1 MATAGLGVP
10 AAERGMLTAERG
22 MATAEL
28 AVVLP
33 SVALVLVVAW
43 SALVAAT
50 DQVRCLD
57 AARATARLLARG
69 DRSESALATGRRL
82 APAGAVL
89 TVRRS
94 PADVQVEVVGL
105 PPPGLAWLG
114 SHAAPR
120 GEAVA
125 AREDLAGG
133 AEAPDP

>member
-1 MATAGLGVP
+1 
-10 AAERGMLTAERG
+10 

-33 SVALVLVVAW
+33 SVVLVVVVAS

-57 AARATARLLARG
+57 SAQATARLLARG
-69 DRSESALATGRRL
+69 DASESALAAGRRL

-89 TVRRS
+89 TASRS
-94 PADVQVEVVGL
+94 PVDVQVEVVGT

-114 SHAAPR
+114 SHATPYGR
-120 GEAVA
+120 AVA
-125 AREDLAGG
+125 AREDLPVG
-133 AEAPDP
+133 ADELGP

>member
-1 MATAGLGVP
+1 
-10 AAERGMLTAERG
+10 
-22 MATAEL
+22 MATAEF

-33 SVALVLVVAW
+33 SVVLVLVVAW
-43 SALVAAT
+43 SALAAAT

-69 DRSESALATGRRL
+69 DASESALAAGRRL

-94 PADVQVEVVGL
+94 PVDVEVEVVGL

-114 SHAAPR
+114 SHATPR
-120 GEAVA
+120 GQAVA
-125 AREDLAGG
+125 AREDLVSG
-133 AEAPDP
+133 AEEPDP

>member
-1 MATAGLGVP
+1 
-10 AAERGMLTAERG
+10 

-33 SVALVLVVAW
+33 SVMLVLVVAW

-57 AARATARLLARG
+57 SARATARLLARG
-69 DRSESALATGRRL
+69 DGSESALATGRRL
-82 APAGAVL
+82 APPGAVL

-94 PADVQVEVVGL
+94 PVDVEVEVVSH

-114 SHAAPR
+114 SHATPR
-120 GEAVA
+120 GQAVA
-125 AREDLAGG
+125 AREDVAVGS
-133 AEAPDP
+133 EAPDQ